1 MATRKLKVALLTMPG
16 SKSARAIVLAVAE
29 ELGNTAAVCR
39 KCYIHPRILSAL
51 ERGDLVLQPSRRGP
65 KGLSGAEQ
73 AVLAYLRRKPSKAAS
88 DSELG
93 S

>member
-1 MATRKLKVALLTMPG
+1 MLSQAAKPG
-16 SKSARAIVLAVAE
+16 GKSARAIVMAVAD

-39 KCYIHPRILSAL
+39 KCYIHPRVLSAL
-51 ERGDLVLQPSRRGP
+51 ERGDLMLQSSRRGP

-73 AVLAYLRRKPSKAAS
+73 AVLAYLRRKPSKTAS
-88 DSELG
+88 VSEQG